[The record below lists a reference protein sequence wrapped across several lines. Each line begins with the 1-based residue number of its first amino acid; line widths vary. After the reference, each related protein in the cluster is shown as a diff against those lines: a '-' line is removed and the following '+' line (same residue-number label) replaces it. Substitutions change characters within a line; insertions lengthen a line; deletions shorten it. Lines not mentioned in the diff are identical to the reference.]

1 MIIITSTQG
10 ARKIHPSAAMT
21 LLIIIVVIVTIFSTF
36 IITVII
42 IIIIMNG
49 ILDTTFVP
57 GEWA

>member
-1 MIIITSTQG
+1 MIITSTQG

-42 IIIIMNG
+42 IIIMDG

-57 GEWA
+57 VEWA